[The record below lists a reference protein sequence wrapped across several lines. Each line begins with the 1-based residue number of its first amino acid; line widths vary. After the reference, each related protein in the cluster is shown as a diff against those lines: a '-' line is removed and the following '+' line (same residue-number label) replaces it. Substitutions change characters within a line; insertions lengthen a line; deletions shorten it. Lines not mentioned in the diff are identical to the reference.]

1 MLGQPGRGR
10 GRRVAWE
17 PTEVRCATNDS
28 TWRLRDAVEHL
39 CVYVAAFTCHT
50 VTGPLHHRLAQYM
63 VAIFSASRD
72 HRIAVFHRL
81 RFPTFR
87 HSDITTSRPS
97 HCCVVTVS
105 ITTSLHAQR
114 MSATFAACQHPRIPI
129 STVCAFRHSD
139 IPTSLHHC
147 TTGCVYSCTTG
158 PRLCVLLHHRTQALC
173 ITAQQ
178 LPPSLRFI
186 LASNHDAAIT
196 ASLHLSRFH
205 SRPPPARRQG
215 SAPPP
220 LRSPR

>member
-1 MLGQPGRGR
+1 VPPMTACGHAFP
-10 GRRVAWE
+10 
-17 PTEVRCATNDS
+17 TNDS
-28 TWRLRDAVEHL
+28 MQRRREAVKRLRI
-39 CVYVAAFTCHT
+39 YVAAFTCHT

-129 STVCAFRHSD
+129 FHRLRIPTFRH
-139 IPTSLHHC
+139 H
-147 TTGCVYSCTTG
+147 Y
-158 PRLCVLLHHRTQALC
+158 
-173 ITAQQ
+173 ITAWEGPAILLTQQ
-178 LPPSLRFI
+178 MFHRLPGGMRGTHPI
-186 LASNHDAAIT
+186 THTAIT
-196 ASLHLSRFH
+196 LSGACAVGTRSLFYHFYAVDL
-205 SRPPPARRQG
+205 
-215 SAPPP
+215 
-220 LRSPR
+220 